1 MSNTVSPALDDMII
15 AAVNSQIETKVFE
28 ALTSDNAIRTYVS
41 AALEEKVKDGDSYSG
56 KYDKFISVTVKNV
69 VKEIT
74 KKVVVESIKEHEDLI
89 KAEVAD
95 ALRNSIGV
103 ITESLVDGFVASAA
117 GRYPSIEVNF
127 K

>member
-28 ALTSDNAIRTYVS
+28 ALTSDNAIRAYVS
-41 AALEEKVKDGDSYSG
+41 SALEERVRDGDSYST
-56 KYDKFISVTVKNV
+56 KYDTFISVTVKNV

-95 ALRNSIGV
+95 ALLNSIGV
-103 ITESLVDGFVASAA
+103 ITESLVDGFVANAA

>member
-28 ALTSDNAIRTYVS
+28 ALTSDDAIRAYVS
-41 AALEEKVKDGDSYSG
+41 AALEERVKEGDSYST
-56 KYDKFISVTVKNV
+56 KYDKFISVTVKNAV
-69 VKEIT
+69 REMT
-74 KKVVVESIKEHEDLI
+74 KQVVVESIKEHEDII

-103 ITESLVDGFVASAA
+103 ITESLVDGFVANAA